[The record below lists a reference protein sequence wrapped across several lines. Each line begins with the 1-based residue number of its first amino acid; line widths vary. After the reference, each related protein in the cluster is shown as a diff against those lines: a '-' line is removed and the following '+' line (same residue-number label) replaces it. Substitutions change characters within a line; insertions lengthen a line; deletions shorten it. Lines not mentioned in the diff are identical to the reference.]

1 MITVMVVV
9 IVENKKER
17 WMRESRTVGE
27 WMGEKEIREIFQ
39 HLKLSHD

>member
-1 MITVMVVV
+1 MIIVVVVV

-27 WMGEKEIREIFQ
+27 WMGEKEMRDFSTF
-39 HLKLSHD
+39 KTFT